1 MLPTNNGKNLPCTP
15 ISSNCVIWQ
24 GPDIECINLCNGD
37 TVSDVVAKL
46 ATELCALINATC
58 ECNPDLTGLDLN
70 CIPPANVPD
79 PTNLV
84 DVLNAIIIQAC
95 ESSTGTTTTL
105 NTTSRRVAADGNLL
119 LPECLYYNDE
129 FGNPV
134 TELPINEFVVYL
146 ANEICGIQNSI
157 VLINAAIQNFETRI
171 GILENCVLPC
181 KPQKDV
187 ITEVVSKYLFPG
199 DLVQVSTML
208 LALEQDYFT
217 FKTSIGT
224 TQEVFNSLSAQAIV
238 GTTDRLSG
246 SGTYGSL
253 TKWINSPSNLSQSH
267 NDQWI
272 VLNDLYT
279 AVKDIKDNFIDVG
292 CKGLNF
298 GFTYNVVIDGAGIP
312 TNLNLNFT
320 STSLPASYSDCGGS
334 TNVKI
339 IDSNGNEINQSVNI
353 ASLQND
359 PTGATV
365 GLSTLNV
372 NNSITV
378 QVDFCATDGVNQCA
392 EKQTI
397 VIPLETVC
405 PNDIAASGI
414 TDDSVI
420 VTFTNVLGAGVTYK
434 IDIVDLSTSAIAG
447 TTIINNPAFSIN
459 KTFGSLASGTNYNI
473 VVTITSNGVPKICT
487 AVPFQTNGIVCNNE
501 IVTSTGTAGSNDIY
515 LGYTFSG
522 AIETEYYYNPDSKT
536 IVVGTPAVP
545 TCYAPIFSNY
555 SINELTGDVTYDLAY
570 GTSPGL
576 SVTIDYSLDN
586 INYLLP
592 NSVTPGTGLVYSTG
606 VTSGVLYIRLITN
619 CASTTSQYVI
629 IRYDFI
635 TDQWQFIQ
643 SPSDCQYDSIASA
656 CPAGVQVAQQF
667 LQCETTTYNVF
678 SGGVDSYWF
687 FIRKYV
693 RAGVTFYVYAGWTQA
708 SGVTTVVECCA
719 CPAFILTDLMRVYC
733 QEGNSVDITIPY
745 VLGSGIPTITT
756 VLPTTNGNLVQ
767 ASTGSN
773 SYTYT
778 HISATNS
785 YADTFHVEIEPQ
797 IIGDCESL
805 TATIQIQIIPDR
817 VKLNYQDQAVFVF
830 IDTNSYTPAEGAN
843 IKAGVLI
850 VTSQW
855 FIDWGFTGSVYFIPT
870 TSKRWLGYQKAIVDD
885 GVSANLSAD
894 PAWVALQVLP
904 TSWSGGAPIYK
915 NSVLMYIFSNESNTV
930 YHDGTLAAGFGSG
943 LTAQPRTEYQEDFDA
958 LYDAKNGTNTSTWAT
973 GLGIVNP
980 QYPDGF
986 SAVYYPFTTQFSASA
1001 DAASILQS
1009 TAAYVGEM
1017 IPPNEYGIQTAVD
1030 ITGYLLQGL
1039 VPSATNPYQVAPTV
1053 GGNVLTPLY
1062 SYGFLMYVDNLLKT
1076 NTYTDIAAGN
1086 DSNFINQISLAAQD
1100 STGSYPASPT
1110 GTLLYQ
1116 VIRCSTG
1123 ATELINYT
1131 GGAPY
1136 PAVNTTYE
1144 VAAADNSTGIDQFF
1158 HVIGYGLGVSSF
1170 DFTNPGVVAGC
1181 EAFSSQFRV
1190 QDCTSGYF
1198 YDVEFGATAGV
1209 IPGDVYKLTN
1219 TGPDFLPGGSDDWLT
1234 GQDRCITVISQLVVG
1249 LDISSI
1255 TVVSTHADC
1264 STCTP

>member
-1 MLPTNNGKNLPCTP
+1 MLPINKKDTMPCTP

-58 ECNPDLTGLDLN
+58 ECNPDLTGLDLG

-95 ESSTGTTTTL
+95 ESSTGTSTTL
-105 NTTSRRVAADGNLL
+105 NTTSRRVAADGNIL

-146 ANEICGIQNSI
+146 ANEICSIQSSI
-157 VLINAAIQNFETRI
+157 VLINSAIQNFETRI

-199 DLVQVSTML
+199 DLVLVSTLL

-224 TQEVFNSLSAQAIV
+224 SQDVFNSLSAQAIV
-238 GTTDRLSG
+238 GTTERLSG
-246 SGTYGSL
+246 AGTYGSL
-253 TKWINSPSNLSQSH
+253 TKWINSPANLSQSH

-272 VLNDLYT
+272 VINDLYT
-279 AVKDIKDNFIDVG
+279 AVKDIKDNFIDIG
-292 CKGLNF
+292 CKGLNY
-298 GFTYNVVIDGAGIP
+298 GFTYNVVTDGAGVPI
-312 TNLNLNFT
+312 NLNLNFT
-320 STSLPASYSDCGGS
+320 STSLPASYSDCDGS

-339 IDSNGNEINQSVNI
+339 TDSNGNEINQSVNI

-359 PTGATV
+359 PTGATI
-365 GLSTLNV
+365 GLTTLNV

-414 TDDSVI
+414 TEDSVI
-420 VTFTNVLGAGVTYK
+420 VTFTNVLGTGVTYK
-434 IDIVDLSTSAIAG
+434 IDIVDQTTSAVAG
-447 TTIINNPAFSIN
+447 TTLISNPGFSVN

-487 AVPFQTNGIVCNNE
+487 PVSFQTSGVICTDE
-501 IVTSTGTAGSNDIY
+501 LITTSGAAGTNDIY

-522 AIETEYYYNPDSKT
+522 AIETDYFYNTDSKV
-536 IVVGTPAVP
+536 IVVGTPAIP

-576 SVTIDYSLDN
+576 SVTIDYSIDG

-592 NSVTPGTGLVYSTG
+592 NSVTPGAGLVYSTG

-643 SPSDCQYDSIASA
+643 SPSDCQYDSIADA

-667 LQCETTTYNVF
+667 LECGSTTYNVF

-687 FIRKYV
+687 FITKYI
-693 RAGVTFYVYAGWTQA
+693 RSGVTFYVYAGWTQA

-719 CPAFILTDLMRVYC
+719 CPAFILTDLLRIYC
-733 QEGNSVDITIPY
+733 QEGNSTDIVIPY
-745 VLGSGIPTITT
+745 VLGSGLPTMTT
-756 VLPTTNGNLVQ
+756 VLPTTNGTLVQ
-767 ASTGSN
+767 SATGSN

-778 HISATNS
+778 HLLASNS
-785 YADTFHVEIEPQ
+785 YADTFQVKIEPQ
-797 IIGDCESL
+797 TIGDCESL

-817 VKLNYQDQAVFVF
+817 VKLNYQDQAVFAFV
-830 IDTNSYTPAEGAN
+830 DSNSYSVADATD
-843 IKAGVLI
+843 IKSGLTALAA
-850 VTSQW
+850 QW
-855 FIDWGFTGSVYFIPT
+855 NTDWGYTGTIYFIPVND
-870 TSKRWLGYQKAIVDD
+870 KRWLGYQKAIVDD
-885 GVSANLSAD
+885 GASANLAGGLYA
-894 PAWVALQVLP
+894 PLEVLP

-915 NSVLMYIFSNESNTV
+915 NSVLILVFSNESNTV
-930 YHDGTLAAGFGSG
+930 YHDATLASGFGSG

-958 LYDAKNGTNTSTWAT
+958 LYDAVNGTNTSTWAT

-986 SAVYYPFTTQFSASA
+986 SAVYYPLTTQFSAAA

-1009 TAAYVGEM
+1009 TASYVGEM

-1030 ITGYLLQGL
+1030 ITGFLLQGL
-1039 VPSATNPYQVAPTV
+1039 VPSATNPYQGAPTV
-1053 GGNVLTPLY
+1053 GGNVLSPLY
-1062 SYGFLMYVDNLLKT
+1062 TYGFLMYVDNLLKT
-1076 NTYTDIAAGN
+1076 GTLTDIAAGT
-1086 DSNFINQISLAAQD
+1086 DAQFINQISLAAQD
-1100 STGSYPASPT
+1100 SSGAYPATPT

-1123 ATELINYT
+1123 LTELIEYT

-1136 PAVNTTYE
+1136 PSINTTY
-1144 VAAADNSTGIDQFF
+1144 VVLAADTSSGVDQYF
-1158 HVIGYGLGVSSF
+1158 HIIGYGLGAALF
-1170 DFTNPGVVAGC
+1170 DFTNPSVIAGC
-1181 EAFSSQFRV
+1181 EVFSTVFRV

-1234 GQDRCITVISQLVVG
+1234 GQDRCITVISQLTVG
-1249 LDISSI
+1249 LDITSI
-1255 TVVSTHADC
+1255 AVVSTHADC